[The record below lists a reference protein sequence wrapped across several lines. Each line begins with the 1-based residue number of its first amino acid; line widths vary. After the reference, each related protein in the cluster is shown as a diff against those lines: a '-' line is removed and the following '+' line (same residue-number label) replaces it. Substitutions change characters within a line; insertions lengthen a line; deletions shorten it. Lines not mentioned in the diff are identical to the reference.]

1 MTYSHI
7 FKNVYYDNKKLLR
20 IYLTICVVASVFF
33 FGTTEVLFATEDFT
47 TSEVV
52 ATLGGNFGVL
62 FAPFM
67 QSFLAAIDTPS
78 ALLLLSGASVA
89 LDLIPVETLDSV
101 GNFIGAENLESLSYY
116 SFGLLDSN
124 IFRIL
129 CVVWF
134 IVSKLARSNRV
145 TYSTGL
151 VLEDIENKIGAFVNI
166 VVALSQFLANL
177 PAVTT
182 VQAASEGSQA
192 TSSPSPVL
200 TAFLCIIFLIGILA
214 VYFFVRWLFYFI
226 DIILIPICSLVPF
239 SATALETG
247 KTVLI
252 AVMMAISVLQPY
264 IFVFIAI
271 VTLIISIVLFKK
283 IYVTV
288 RYFKRIY
295 VRPFFKRFVGYDTEI
310 PLVSPQVPKKV
321 TEALQNVPADI
332 VIPVYLINRI
342 LGHKYTHRHDCWWY
356 VHTQTAQVLL
366 KPRLF
371 KKGCYCIP
379 LTDTSGQ
386 KMFIKKSLR
395 FFEIFNLLGTEE
407 NIGKPLHKV
416 RKKIHFVFSKEYLHR
431 YETMKQLTGYIDYT
445 KYKNQI
451 KENIKLTK
459 AEAKEQKRMARL
471 EAKEAKH
478 IASYT
483 RE

>member
-1 MTYSHI
+1 MTYSQI
-7 FKNVYYDNKKLLR
+7 FKNIYHDNKKLLR

-89 LDLIPVETLDSV
+89 LDFIPVETLDSV
-101 GNFIGAENLESLSYY
+101 GNFIGIENLESLSYY

-124 IFRIL
+124 IFRVL

-134 IVSKLARSNRV
+134 IISKLARSNRV

-151 VLEDIENKIGAFVNI
+151 VLEDIENKIGAFVNVI
-166 VVALSQFLANL
+166 VALSQFLANL

-182 VQAASEGSQA
+182 VQAASEGSQTLSA
-192 TSSPSPVL
+192 PSTVL
-200 TAFLCIIFLIGILA
+200 TVILCIIFLIGILA

-226 DIILIPICSLVPF
+226 DIVLIPICSMIPF

-252 AVMMAISVLQPY
+252 AIMMVLSVLQPY
-264 IFVFIAI
+264 LFALIALI
-271 VTLIISIVLFKK
+271 TLIIAIILFKK
-283 IYVTV
+283 IYITV
-288 RYFKRIY
+288 RYFKQIY
-295 VRPFFKRFVGYDTEI
+295 VRAFFKRLVGYDTEI
-310 PLVSPQVPKKV
+310 PLLSPKTPKTV
-321 TEALQNVPADI
+321 LAAIQNLPVDM
-332 VIPVYLINRI
+332 VIPVYLINRMDR
-342 LGHKYTHRHDCWWY
+342 YNSTRRHDRWWY
-356 VHTQTAQVLL
+356 VHIQNTAYLL

-371 KKGCYCIP
+371 KKDCYGITLP
-379 LTDTSGQ
+379 DSAEH

-395 FFEIFNLLGTEE
+395 FFEVFNLSGTEE

-416 RKKIHFVFSKEYLHR
+416 HKDVYFVFSKEYLHR
-431 YETMKQLTGYIDYT
+431 FDTIKQLTGYTDYT
-445 KYKNQI
+445 LYKAQI
-451 KENIKLTK
+451 KEDIRLTK
-459 AEAKEQKRMARL
+459 AEVKEQKRLARL
-471 EAKEAKH
+471 EAKEANRHAKD
-478 IASYT
+478 S
-483 RE
+483 E